1 MLSTD
6 PIADMLTRIRN
17 AVAVRK
23 SEISLPHSNVKETLA
38 RVLKDAN
45 FVDNVTV
52 VKETVGKSLVIALNS
67 PDANARITSIDRLST
82 PGKRMYAKADEIP
95 TIRQGRGVVIV
106 STSHGVMTGTEAK
119 SQRLGGELICKI
131 S

>member
-1 MLSTD
+1 MVSTD

-45 FVDNVTV
+45 FVDDVTV
-52 VKETVGKSLVIALNS
+52 VNETVGKSLVIALNS
-67 PDANARITSIDRLST
+67 PDANARITTIDRLST

-106 STSHGVMTGTEAK
+106 STSHGVMTGQEAK
-119 SQRLGGELICKI
+119 TKRLGGELICKI

>member
-1 MLSTD
+1 MVSTD

-38 RVLKDAN
+38 RVLKEAN
-45 FVDNVTV
+45 FVDDVEV
-52 VKETVGKSLVIALNS
+52 VKETVGKQLIVKINN
-67 PDANARITSIDRLST
+67 PDANARITSIDRMST

-106 STSHGVMTGTEAK
+106 STSHGVMTGQEAK
-119 SQRLGGELICKI
+119 TKRLGGELICKI

>member
-1 MLSTD
+1 MVSTD

-45 FVDNVTV
+45 FVDDVTV
-52 VKETVGKSLVIALNS
+52 INETVGKSLVIALNS

-106 STSHGVMTGTEAK
+106 STSHGVMTGQEAK
-119 SQRLGGELICKI
+119 TKRLGGELICKI

>member
-1 MLSTD
+1 MVSTD

-45 FVDNVTV
+45 FVDDVEV
-52 VKETVGKSLVIALNS
+52 VKETVGKQLIVRLNS
-67 PDANARITSIDRLST
+67 PEANARITSIDRMST

-106 STSHGVMTGTEAK
+106 STSRGVMTGQEAK
-119 SQRLGGELICKI
+119 TKRLGGELICKI

>member
-1 MLSTD
+1 MVSTD

-45 FVDNVTV
+45 FVDNVEV
-52 VKETVGKSLVIALNS
+52 VKESVGKSLVVTLNS
-67 PDANARITSIDRLST
+67 PDTNARITSIDRLST

-106 STSHGVMTGTEAK
+106 STSRGVMTGQEAK

>member
-1 MLSTD
+1 MVSTD

-45 FVDNVTV
+45 FVDNVEV
-52 VKETVGKSLVIALNS
+52 VKESVGKSLVVTLNS
-67 PDANARITSIDRLST
+67 PDTNARITSIDRLST

-106 STSHGVMTGTEAK
+106 STSRGVMTGQDAK

>member
-1 MLSTD
+1 MANTD

-23 SEISLPHSNVKETLA
+23 HEISLPHSNVKETLA

-45 FVDNVTV
+45 FIDDVTV
-52 VKETVGKSLVIALNS
+52 GDSKVGKELTLVLHSA
-67 PDANARITSIDRLST
+67 DANARITSIDRMST
-82 PGKRMYAKADEIP
+82 PGKRMYAKAGEIP
-95 TIRQGRGVVIV
+95 TFRQGRGVIIV
-106 STSHGVMTGTEAK
+106 STSHGVMTGQQAK
-119 SQRLGGELICKI
+119 SQRLGGELLCKV